1 MTPEQAAAAARLT
14 REQIEF
20 ANLWIAKVN
29 TGMTDVE
36 CYMSAYPRT
45 KTPLSASV
53 NASKLIRHNANVRA
67 YIQSHYQEA
76 FADNIASLAELKEQ
90 LTAMARAD
98 ITDIAR
104 WDVSVDEEGNQ
115 VMVPRILKF
124 EDVPQP
130 LRELVKSI
138 TYTKQGPKLEFYDKM
153 QAIDKLIKM
162 QGGFIE
168 RVEHSGVVGSVTANL
183 PASDAPIEDFTKTY
197 RAMLTEAQK

>member
-14 REQIEF
+14 REQLEF
-20 ANLWIAKVN
+20 ANLWLTKPQS
-29 TGMTDVE
+29 GMTDVE
-36 CYMSAYPRT
+36 CYLAAYP
-45 KTPLSASV
+45 KVSDKSASV

-76 FADNIASLAELKEQ
+76 FADNIASLTELKEQ
-90 LTAMARAD
+90 LTAIARAD
-98 ITDIAR
+98 ITDVAR

-115 VMVPRILKF
+115 VMVPRIRRF
-124 EDVPQP
+124 EDVPQE

-162 QGGFIE
+162 QGGFVE
-168 RVEHSGVVGSVTANL
+168 RVEHSGVVGSVTASL
-183 PASDAPIEDFTKTY
+183 PPSDAPIEDFTKVY
-197 RAMLTEAQK
+197 REMLTAAQK